1 MKIFRWAIIVSAR
14 LALVLMLYVCVS
26 AQTDIVK
33 SQGITSPLHQ
43 ANLGKIIFT
52 AKAIPVENLKGTDFL
67 QTIELKEK
75 ADLSFRG
82 FMADSLTN
90 YLHVLA
96 PELTADQLGQQGNF
110 QLSFVIDGALVYQ
123 ANLHP
128 ATVPLESKN
137 SETTFGFPFLN
148 SANPDA
154 GATWKRFLFD
164 GGDQALTPGKHL
176 LRLELR
182 PYVNNPDLKVGDLIA
197 QGELRLIVPDKAE
210 VDKKLSAIQPIR
222 QASGWKVSQASYD
235 QAKIEELNR
244 KIAENFYRDITS
256 VVVIE
261 DGKLVIEEYFN
272 GATRDTL
279 LNTRSVGKSF
289 LSPIVGIAIRDGHIK
304 SENQTLKD
312 FYDLQKFA
320 NYSTKKESV
329 SLKSLL
335 TMSSAFDGNDDDEN
349 SPGNEEKMYPTADWV
364 KFALNVPMD
373 DKKRVGEKWAY
384 FTAGVVVLGDIV
396 NKSVPE
402 GLEKYADKNLFKPLG
417 ITKYEWGYTPQRVP
431 STAGGIQ
438 LRALDLARFGE
449 LHRNGGRWEGKQI
462 IPRDWVEKALTKQ
475 IGLDNTTNYG
485 YLFWN
490 TTFNISSKKH
500 EVFFATGNGG
510 SKIFMFKDR
519 PLVVVITATA
529 YGKWYMHN
537 QVFNMMNR
545 YILPAVT
552 SDGRSVRATARPI

>member
-1 MKIFRWAIIVSAR
+1 V
-14 LALVLMLYVCVS
+14 LVLMFYGYAC

-33 SQGITSPLHQ
+33 SQGITGPLHQ

-52 AKAIPVENLKGTDFL
+52 AKAIPVENLKETDFL
-67 QTIELKEK
+67 KTIELKEK
-75 ADLSFRG
+75 ADLNFRG
-82 FMADSLTN
+82 FMGNSLTN
-90 YLHVLA
+90 YLHALA
-96 PELTADQLGQQGNF
+96 PQLSVDQLGQQGNF
-110 QLSFVIDGALVYQ
+110 QLSFMVDGALVYQ

-137 SETTFGFPFLN
+137 TETTFGFPFLN
-148 SANPDA
+148 SANPEA

-176 LRLELR
+176 LKLELR
-182 PYVNNPDLKVGDLIA
+182 PYLRDPDLKVGQLIA
-197 QGELRLIVPDKAE
+197 QGELQLIVPEKSE
-210 VDKKLSAIQPIR
+210 VDKKLSAIQPIKPS
-222 QASGWKVSQASYD
+222 SGWKISQASYD

-256 VVVIE
+256 LVVIE
-261 DGKLVIEEYFN
+261 DGKLLIEEYFN

-279 LNTRSVGKSF
+279 HNTRSVGKSF
-289 LSPIVGIAIRDGHIK
+289 LSPIMGIAIGEGHIK

-320 NYSTKKESV
+320 NYSPRKETV
-329 SLKSLL
+329 TLKSLL
-335 TMSSAFDGNDDDEN
+335 TMSSGFNGNDDEEE

-364 KFALNVPMD
+364 KFALDVPMD
-373 DKKRVGEKWAY
+373 DKKKVGEKWAY

-402 GLEKYADKNLFKPLG
+402 GLEKYADKKLFKPLG
-417 ITKYEWGYTPQRVP
+417 ITKYVWGYTPQKVP
-431 STAGGIQ
+431 NTAGGIQ
-438 LRALDLARFGE
+438 LRTLDLARFGE
-449 LHRNGGRWEGKQI
+449 LHRNGGRWNGKQI

-475 IGLDNTTNYG
+475 IGLDSTTNYG

-490 TTFNISSKKH
+490 TTFNISGKKH

-510 SKIFMFKDR
+510 SKIFVFKDR
-519 PLVVVITATA
+519 PLVIVITSTA
-529 YGKWYMHN
+529 YGKWYMHA
-537 QVFNMMNR
+537 QAFNMMNR
-545 YILPAVT
+545 YILPAIT
-552 SDGRSVRATARPI
+552 K